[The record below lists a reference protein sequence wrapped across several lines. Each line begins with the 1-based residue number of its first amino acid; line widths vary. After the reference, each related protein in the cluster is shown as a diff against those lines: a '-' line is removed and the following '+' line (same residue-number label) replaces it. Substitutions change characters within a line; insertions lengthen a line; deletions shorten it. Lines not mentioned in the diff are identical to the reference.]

1 MGFPSL
7 KVLVRRDKAPPVA
20 EAQAPTPDAL
30 LAEARAAAL
39 GDPGATRRLLRVV
52 GPRVLRVVRSVL
64 GFSHADTE
72 DVVQESLLGFLK
84 ALKDFRGES
93 AVLYFASC
101 IAFRRALEAK
111 RRMQDVNRWLVDFQR
126 LQQVEGVG
134 PLPPSEVAF
143 LELRRELLTHLL
155 AELPPPQAEALALRA
170 VTGMSIEKIAEASDC
185 PANTVRS
192 RLRLAKEALRRR
204 IAADPRMRE
213 CLEGEI

>member
-7 KVLVRRDKAPPVA
+7 KVLVRRDKPPPVA
-20 EAQAPTPDAL
+20 EARAPAPDAL
-30 LAEARAAAL
+30 LAEARAAAS
-39 GDPGATRRLLRVV
+39 GDPQATRRLLRVV

-64 GFSHADTE
+64 GASHADTE
-72 DVVQESLLGFLK
+72 DVVQESLLGFLN

-111 RRMQDVNRWLVDFQR
+111 RRTQDVGQWLADFQR
-126 LQQVEGVG
+126 LQQAEGAA
-134 PLPPSEVAF
+134 PLPPSELAF
-143 LELRRELLTHLL
+143 LELRRELLAHLL
-155 AELPPPQAEALALRA
+155 TELPKAQAEALALRA